1 MYAHCVIDSCIEI
14 TQYPY
19 AVYKAFLSYLYTDTV
34 NLRPEEA
41 IGQYWGVGREGG
53 GGGGRVEREGVE
65 VGEGGV

>member
-1 MYAHCVIDSCIEI
+1 MIDSCIEI

-19 AVYKAFLSYLYTDTV
+19 AVYKAFLHYLYTDTV

-53 GGGGRVEREGVE
+53 GGGGGGGRVGREGEE
-65 VGEGGV
+65 VGEGGG